1 MSWKEEAKKRA
12 ADKATNLVKS
22 GMVLGL
28 GSGTTTAEAI
38 KILGKKLS
46 NGEISDIRGV
56 PTSYHSIQ
64 EAVKARIPLT
74 TLDEYP
80 ELDLGIDGADQI
92 DPYLNAI
99 KGHGGAMLR
108 EKIVAASC
116 QEYVIIVDETKF
128 AEVLGTNQEVFLEV
142 HPFAITPVL
151 KKIIS
156 MGAKA
161 AVRQAAN
168 KLGPVVTDN
177 GNNIIDALFGPIEKP
192 RDLNGRL
199 HSVQGLIETGLFIE
213 YANLAFIGTKTSVMK
228 VKPEEMN

>member
-1 MSWKEEAKKRA
+1 MSWRDEAKKRA
-12 ADKATNLVKS
+12 ANKAADLVKS

-38 KILGKKLS
+38 KILGQKLR
-46 NGEISDIRGV
+46 NGEISDLRGV

-116 QEYVIIVDETKF
+116 KEYILIVDETKYTN
-128 AEVLGTNQEVFLEV
+128 VLGTNQEIFLEV
-142 HPFAITPVL
+142 HPFAITPAL
-151 KKIIS
+151 NKIIS

-161 AVRQAAN
+161 SVRQAAN
-168 KLGPVVTDN
+168 KLGPVITDN
-177 GNNIIDALFGPIEKP
+177 GNNMIDALFGPIEKP
-192 RDLNGRL
+192 RDLNGKL

-213 YANLAFIGTKTSVMK
+213 YANLAFIGTKTSVK
-228 VKPEEMN
+228 EYKPRK

>member
-1 MSWKEEAKKRA
+1 MSWKAEAKKRA
-12 ADKATNLVKS
+12 AAKAVEHIES
-22 GMVLGL
+22 GMILGI

-38 KILGKKLS
+38 KIIGERLKE
-46 NGEISDIRGV
+46 GEIKNIKGV
-56 PTSYHSIQ
+56 PTSYQSIQ

-80 ELDLGIDGADQI
+80 NLDLGIDGADQI

-108 EKIVAASC
+108 EKIVAAC
-116 QEYVIIVDETKF
+116 CKKYILIADETKLTK
-128 AEVLGTNQEVFLEV
+128 VLGTQQEIYLEV

-151 KKIIS
+151 KKILS

-161 AVRQAAN
+161 SIREAAN
-168 KLGPVVTDN
+168 KLGPVITDN

-192 RDLNGRL
+192 RQLNRKL
-199 HSVQGLIETGLFIE
+199 HSVQGLMETGLFIE
-213 YANLAFIGTKTSVMK
+213 YADLAYIGTKSG
-228 VKPEEMN
+228 VKKMECKGR